1 MSLSAH
7 RELTWFIVE
16 PQERWY
22 RAACRFA
29 PQAFGGDVVTRI
41 IRVSGNG
48 VAALAGSAGL
58 VGRIKAARG
67 TVIVCWDLSG
77 AGEDVSS
84 LERLEAVA
92 LVRAE
97 VPAAWQI
104 AYLSPMS
111 PAPGAIAAQEAG
123 ISLFLHSLESFP
135 GVAKA
140 LSRRV
145 YPLG

>member
-1 MSLSAH
+1 MSLPAR

-16 PQERWY
+16 SQGRWY

-41 IRVSGNG
+41 VQVNGNG
-48 VAALAGSAGL
+48 VAGLTGL
-58 VGRIKAARG
+58 VGRAKATRG
-67 TVIVCWDLSG
+67 TVVVCWDLGG
-77 AGEDVSS
+77 AGEDTGS

-104 AYLSPMS
+104 AYLSPLS
-111 PAPGAIAAQEAG
+111 PAPWSIAAQEAG
-123 ISLFLHSLESFP
+123 ISLFLLSLESFP

-140 LSRRV
+140 LARRV
-145 YPLG
+145 HPLG

>member
-1 MSLSAH
+1 MSLSARH
-7 RELTWFIVE
+7 ELTWFIVE
-16 PQERWY
+16 SRERWY

-29 PQAFGGDVVTRI
+29 LQAFGGDVAIRI
-41 IRVSGNG
+41 VRVNGNA
-48 VAALAGSAGL
+48 VAGL
-58 VGRIKAARG
+58 VAGAKAARG

-77 AGEDVSS
+77 AGEDAGS
-84 LERLEAVA
+84 LERFEAVA

-104 AYLSPMS
+104 AYLSPLS
-111 PAPGAIAAQEAG
+111 PAPWAIAAQEAG

-140 LSRRV
+140 LARRV